1 MNKPLIAIIG
11 SGNIGVDLAE
21 RILYSSEFEIA
32 GLIGRRNDSPGLKRM
47 SEKGVPTFTGG
58 LEEFLD
64 HGVSVDGYFD
74 ATSAFDHV
82 RNWHRIESETEAWVI
97 DLTPSRIGRE
107 VIPILD
113 ESEIRVDRQRN
124 FNMVTCGGQ
133 SSSPILAAMAS
144 AADQIISVEISSSIA
159 SDSAGP
165 ATRRNLDHYIEATE
179 ATATRIS
186 ASPSKAILVLNPAL
200 PQVLMR
206 TSVTIEARKMDLRN
220 ARDSVSEMV
229 DRVSA
234 KVPGYKLILPPTEI
248 SPGVFLCTVSVEGAG
263 HFLPKYSGNL
273 DIINAAAIQTARI
286 LSGYSG

>member
-1 MNKPLIAIIG
+1 MSKPIIAILG

-21 RILYSSEFEIA
+21 RILHSSEFEIA
-32 GLIGRRNDSPGLKRM
+32 GLIGRRSDSPGLQRM
-47 SEKGVPTFTGG
+47 ADKGVPTFSGG

-64 HGVSVDGYFD
+64 QGIFVNGYFD

-82 RNWHRIESETEAWVI
+82 RHWHRIERETGAWVI

-113 ESEIRVDRQRN
+113 KSAIQIGGQRN

-133 SSSPILAAMAS
+133 SSSPVLAAMSA
-144 AADQIISVEISSSIA
+144 AADQVTSVEISSSIA

-179 ATATRIS
+179 ATAARLTG
-186 ASPSKAILVLNPAL
+186 ASSKAILVLNPAL
-200 PQVLMR
+200 PQVMMR
-206 TSVTIEARKMDLRN
+206 TSVTIEANNMNLKTAENNVNNMI
-220 ARDSVSEMV
+220 
-229 DRVSA
+229 DRVA
-234 KVPGYKLILPPTEI
+234 ADVPGYKLVLPPTEI
-248 SPGVFLCTVSVEGAG
+248 ALKVFLSTVSVEGAG
-263 HFLPKYSGNL
+263 HYLPKYSGNL

-286 LSGYSG
+286 VSGLDT

>member
-1 MNKPLIAIIG
+1 MSKPVIAILG

-21 RILYSSEFEIA
+21 RVLHSAEFEIA
-32 GLIGRRNDSPGLKRM
+32 GLIGRRGDSPGLMRM
-47 SEKGVPTFTGG
+47 ANKGVPTFTGG

-64 HGVSVDGYFD
+64 LGVVVDGYFD

-82 RNWHRIESETEAWVI
+82 RHWHRIESETDAWVV

-107 VIPILD
+107 LIPMLD
-113 ESEIRVDRQRN
+113 KDDIQVDRQRN
-124 FNMVTCGGQ
+124 FNMVTCGAQ
-133 SSSPILAAMAS
+133 SSSPILAAMSA
-144 AADQIISVEISSSIA
+144 AADQIFSVEVSSSIA

-206 TSVTIEARKMDLRN
+206 TSVTIEASNMDPKV
-220 ARDSVSEMV
+220 ARDNVIEMV
-229 DRVSA
+229 DRVSTE
-234 KVPGYKLILPPTEI
+234 VPGYKLVLPPTEI
-248 SPGVFLCTVSVEGAG
+248 SPNVFLSTVSVEGAG
-263 HFLPKYSGNL
+263 FYLPKYSGNL

-286 LSGYSG
+286 LSGL

>member
-1 MNKPLIAIIG
+1 M
-11 SGNIGVDLAE
+11 
-21 RILYSSEFEIA
+21 
-32 GLIGRRNDSPGLKRM
+32 RM
-47 SEKGVPTFTGG
+47 ANKGVPTFTGG

-64 HGVSVDGYFD
+64 LGVVVDGYFD

-82 RNWHRIESETEAWVI
+82 RHWHRIETETDAWVV

-107 VIPILD
+107 LIPMLD
-113 ESEIRVDRQRN
+113 KDDIQVDRQRN
-124 FNMVTCGGQ
+124 FNMVTCGAQ
-133 SSSPILAAMAS
+133 SSSPILAAMSA
-144 AADQIISVEISSSIA
+144 AADQIFSVEVSSSIA

-206 TSVTIEARKMDLRN
+206 TSVTIEASNMDPKV
-220 ARDSVSEMV
+220 ARDNVFEMV
-229 DRVSA
+229 DRVSTE
-234 KVPGYKLILPPTEI
+234 VPGYKLVLPPTEI
-248 SPGVFLCTVSVEGAG
+248 SPNVFLSTVSVEGAG
-263 HFLPKYSGNL
+263 FYLPKYSGNL

-286 LSGYSG
+286 LSGF